1 MEQFKRAALAPT
13 QQSSQDRRVAADAQ
27 AKIQA
32 ARQKIQ
38 AEKREE
44 LAEQTEK
51 RRENEQG
58 EGDSIGQADQ
68 LFNPEERFDRPVGG
82 LGRPLGTGLAGK
94 AELNV
99 DLNVFEAG
107 ELFNMVA

>member
-1 MEQFKRAALAPT
+1 MEQVKRAALAPT
-13 QQSSQDRRVAADAQ
+13 QPSSQDRRVAADAE

-32 ARQKIQ
+32 VRQEIQ

-51 RRENEQG
+51 RRETEQG
-58 EGDSIGQADQ
+58 EGDSIGQADP

-82 LGRPLGTGLAGK
+82 LGRSLGTGLAGK
-94 AELNV
+94 GELDV
-99 DLNVFEAG
+99 DVNVF
-107 ELFNMVA
+107 